1 VERVF
6 VAPTAAEAD
15 QVARLLDDAG
25 IRYEERLDASL
36 HDTSS
41 RICFLGT
48 VFEVNVEE
56 AEACRRLLT
65 DHGLGRG
72 VLY

>member
-1 VERVF
+1 VKAVF
-6 VAPTAAEAD
+6 VAATAAEAD

-25 IRYEERLDASL
+25 IPYAERLDASL
-36 HDTSS
+36 SDTSS
-41 RICFLGT
+41 RICYLGT
-48 VFEVNVEE
+48 VFEVNE
-56 AEACRRLLT
+56 AETEACRRLLT

>member
-36 HDTSS
+36 HDTSG
-41 RICFLGT
+41 RICYLGT
-48 VFEVNVEE
+48 VFEVKVEDLE
-56 AEACRRLLT
+56 RARRVIAER
-65 DHGLGRG
+65 
-72 VLY
+72 V